1 MNTSPINFTFPNS
14 KYIGDVIEAF
24 FSAWKPDFINIEFLF
39 LLDNVEVLK
48 NITAWRGVILFFNK

>member
-24 FSAWKPDFINIEFLF
+24 FSVWKPDFINIEFLF